1 MARLAGG
8 RSHVGFQNSWYYDSA
23 AHRTPSPRLEES
35 ITVDVCVI
43 GGGYT
48 GLSAAIELARAGANV
63 VLLERHEVGSGA
75 SGRNGGVLGMG
86 QRLDQDDLE
95 EMVGIDWARHLWQL
109 SIDAN
114 DLVRARVNEF
124 SIDCDLKDGELT
136 VAHKAR
142 HERSLWEYAEHLQ
155 RVYDYDD
162 IKVVRRDEVH
172 EQLGSSSY
180 FGGTLDHRAGHLHPL
195 NLARGLARAAESL
208 GVHVFEH
215 SEVSA
220 IEKVANEHIVRT
232 APGEVRCGDVVVA
245 CNGYLNGLLPSAD
258 RFQMPINNFMV
269 ATAPLEAAVAKR
281 INRYNVAVVDT
292 RFVVNYFH
300 LSRDHRLIFGGGEN
314 YTPFFPQSIERV
326 VRPRLE
332 AVYPELKGVGIE
344 YEWGGTL
351 SVTMNRMPKFGR
363 ADDGIYYAEGYSGH
377 GVAMANLGGA
387 LIAEAILG
395 RPERFDQMAQLK
407 QRAFPG
413 GRWLRWPGLIA
424 GMLFYSMLDR
434 I

>member
-8 RSHVGFQNSWYYDSA
+8 RSHIGFQNSWYYDSA
-23 AHRTPSPRLEES
+23 AHRTPSARLEDS

-63 VLLERHEVGSGA
+63 ALLERHEVGSGA

-142 HERSLWEYAEHLQ
+142 HERSLWDYAEHLQ
-155 RVYDYDD
+155 RVYNYGDIEVVQRDD
-162 IKVVRRDEVH
+162 VH

-195 NLARGLARAAESL
+195 SLARGLARAAESL
-208 GVHVFEH
+208 GAQIFEH

-220 IEKVANEHIVRT
+220 IEKVANQHIVRT
-232 APGEVRCGDVVVA
+232 TLGEVRCGDVVVA

-281 INRYNVAVVDT
+281 INRDNVAVVDT

-300 LSRDHRLIFGGGEN
+300 LSRDHRLIF
-314 YTPFFPQSIERV
+314 
-326 VRPRLE
+326 
-332 AVYPELKGVGIE
+332 
-344 YEWGGTL
+344 
-351 SVTMNRMPKFGR
+351 
-363 ADDGIYYAEGYSGH
+363 
-377 GVAMANLGGA
+377 
-387 LIAEAILG
+387 
-395 RPERFDQMAQLK
+395 
-407 QRAFPG
+407 
-413 GRWLRWPGLIA
+413 
-424 GMLFYSMLDR
+424 
-434 I
+434 